1 MYDNDLNML
10 YNAKIAVDTKMCGN
24 TCEAK
29 RFTVTSYIKKKKK
42 KLRTKFDE
50 GNIIVNIISEISCFK
65 TATLLLKYC

>member
-29 RFTVTSYIKKKKK
+29 RFTVTSYIKGKKKN
-42 KLRTKFDE
+42 LEQNLTK
-50 GNIIVNIISEISCFK
+50 GI
-65 TATLLLKYC
+65 